1 MNDVNENMS
10 PLAPD
15 QGKAK
20 DKTILKLGDEIRSLE
35 LKIEHMEFDRTHKR
49 QELSN
54 ARRLFMELY
63 QENRTIN
70 LRFQWLE
77 EKATDA
83 VNACEKHEAENMDAL
98 RDELGLEMRGD

>member
-1 MNDVNENMS
+1 MDD
-10 PLAPD
+10 L
-15 QGKAK
+15 
-20 DKTILKLGDEIRSLE
+20 KTVKLGIPTPIHDELRATVDSLE
-35 LKIEHMEFDRTHKR
+35 NTIRHKEHHHDMTRR
-49 QELSN
+49 ELDE

-63 QENRTIN
+63 AENRTLK

-77 EKATDA
+77 DAATNA